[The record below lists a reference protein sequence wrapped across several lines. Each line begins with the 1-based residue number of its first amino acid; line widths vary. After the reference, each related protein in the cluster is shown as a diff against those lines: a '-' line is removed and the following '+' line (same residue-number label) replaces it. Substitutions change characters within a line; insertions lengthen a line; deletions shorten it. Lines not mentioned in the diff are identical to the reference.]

1 MSLWHPFAR
10 PCRLRAAG
18 RAPIAARAWCDAL
31 TGTAAPHGCTP
42 RLWARGSTVLL
53 GGALLLAVA
62 PRPALAHEI
71 PERVA
76 ATVLVRAEG
85 EVVRLLVRVPLE
97 AMRDVDF
104 PLRPDGTLELT
115 RMSPLLV
122 EAAGVWLQPAFTVW
136 RDGDVL
142 PTPRLVAARVSM
154 PSDRAFT
161 SYAEAL
167 AHVRG
172 GELDPGTSV
181 HWQQLLFDV
190 LLEVPAGG
198 PIGAATR
205 FAVEPALAHLGVRT
219 VTVLRFVQPDAG
231 ERVFTFTG
239 DPGRVELDPRWW
251 QAARTFVALGFTHI
265 LDGIDHLLFVCCLVI
280 PVRRWRPL
288 VAIVSAFTVAH
299 SITLA
304 TAVLGFTP
312 EALWFPPLVE
322 TLIAGSI
329 VFMAAENV
337 LRPVGALERRWPMAF
352 AFGLVHGFGFSF
364 ALQETLQLAGG
375 HLVASLAAFNV
386 GVELGQLLVLAVVV
400 PVLAW
405 GAARVARPVVLAAV
419 LSALVGHTAWHWMS
433 ERFGA
438 LSAYDLSITAAGP
451 VFWLGVLRLAL
462 LAAVSLAVAWGL
474 SGVFD
479 RLSGT
484 PEAVSGAGTA
494 GA

>member
-1 MSLWHPFAR
+1 M
-10 PCRLRAAG
+10 
-18 RAPIAARAWCDAL
+18 
-31 TGTAAPHGCTP
+31 
-42 RLWARGSTVLL
+42 RLWLSVARSATWFAPRRSRPVAAL
-53 GGALLLAVA
+53 ALLLGALMLLA
-62 PRPALAHEI
+62 PAPARAHEI

-76 ATVLVRAEG
+76 ATVFVRAEG
-85 EVVRLLVRVPLE
+85 DVVRLLVRVPLE

-104 PLRPDGTLELT
+104 PLRADGTLDLS
-115 RMSPLLV
+115 RMPPLLA

-136 RDGDVL
+136 RDGAVQA
-142 PTPRLVAARVSM
+142 TPRLAAARLSM
-154 PSDRAFT
+154 PADRAFA
-161 SYAEAL
+161 SYATAL

-172 GELDPGTSV
+172 GDLDAETV
-181 HWQQLLFDV
+181 VYWQQALFDV
-190 LLEVPAGG
+190 LLEVPT
-198 PIGAATR
+198 GAPLRAETR
-205 FAVEPALAHLGVRT
+205 LAVEPALAHLGVRT
-219 VTVLRFVQPDAG
+219 VTVLRFVQPDAS
-231 ERVFTFTG
+231 ERAFTFTG

-251 QAARTFVALGFTHI
+251 QAARTFVALGFEHI

-337 LRPVGALERRWPMAF
+337 LRPAAALERRWPVAF
-352 AFGLVHGFGFSF
+352 AFGLIHGFGFSF
-364 ALQETLQLAGG
+364 ALQETLQFAGG
-375 HLVASLAAFNV
+375 HLVTSLAAFNV

-405 GAARVARPVVLAAV
+405 VFARVAKPMVLTAV
-419 LSALVGHTAWHWMS
+419 LSALVGHTSWHWMT
-433 ERFGA
+433 ERFGELA
-438 LSAYDLSITAAGP
+438 AYDVSIAAGGM

-479 RLSGT
+479 RLSG
-484 PEAVSGAGTA
+484 ASDAMSAAGKA

>member
-1 MSLWHPFAR
+1 MSPWHRLAR
-10 PCRLRAAG
+10 SVRLPGAHRASF
-18 RAPIAARAWCDAL
+18 AARVWGLLLTVAL
-31 TGTAAPHGCTP
+31 GAGVLLTATP
-42 RLWARGSTVLL
+42 RSAR
-53 GGALLLAVA
+53 
-62 PRPALAHEI
+62 AHEI

-76 ATVLVRAEG
+76 ATVFVRAESG
-85 EVVRLLVRVPLE
+85 VVRLLVRVPLE
-97 AMRDVDF
+97 SMRDVVF
-104 PLRPDGTLELT
+104 PLRPDGTLELS
-115 RMSPLLV
+115 RMPPLLT

-136 RDGDVL
+136 RDGDAL
-142 PTPRLVAARVSM
+142 PTPRLVAARLSM
-154 PSDRAFT
+154 PSDRAF
-161 SYAEAL
+161 SAYAEAM
-167 AHVRG
+167 AHVQSG
-172 GELDPGTSV
+172 PLDPATSV

-190 LLEVPAGG
+190 LLEVPAGAA
-198 PIGAATR
+198 PVTEATR

-219 VTVLRFVQPDAG
+219 VTVLRFVQPNG
-231 ERVFTFTG
+231 SERAFTFTG

-251 QAARTFVALGFTHI
+251 QAARTFVALGFEHI

-337 LRPVGALERRWPMAF
+337 LRPAEALERRWPVAF
-352 AFGLVHGFGFSF
+352 AFGLIHGFGFSF
-364 ALQETLQLAGG
+364 ALQETLQFAGG

-405 GAARVARPVVLAAV
+405 VFTRVAKPVVLTAV
-419 LSALVGHTAWHWMS
+419 LSALVGHTAWHWMT
-433 ERFGA
+433 ERFGELA
-438 LSAYDLSITAAGP
+438 AYDVSIAASGM

-479 RLSGT
+479 RLSGGK
-484 PEAVSGAGTA
+484 GALSAAGEA

>member
-1 MSLWHPFAR
+1 MRFWLSFAR
-10 PCRLRAAG
+10 S
-18 RAPIAARAWCDAL
+18 AARVVSRRCTTL
-31 TGTAAPHGCTP
+31 T
-42 RLWARGSTVLL
+42 LLL
-53 GGALLLAVA
+53 GALVSLAPA
-62 PRPALAHEI
+62 PAGAHEI
-71 PERVA
+71 PDRVA
-76 ATVLVRAEG
+76 ATVFVRAEG
-85 EVVRLLVRVPLE
+85 DVVRLLVRVPLE
-97 AMRDVDF
+97 AMRDVDV
-104 PLRPDGTLELT
+104 PLRADGTLDLS
-115 RMSPLLV
+115 RMPPLLA

-136 RDGDVL
+136 RDGEAL
-142 PTPRLVAARVSM
+142 AMPRLAAARLSM
-154 PSDRAFT
+154 PSDRAFA

-167 AHVRG
+167 AHVRAG
-172 GELDPGTSV
+172 DLDVGTV
-181 HWQQLLFDV
+181 VYWQQALFDV
-190 LLEVPAGG
+190 LLEVPAGA
-198 PIGAATR
+198 PISARTR
-205 FAVEPALAHLGVRT
+205 LAVEPALAHLGVRT
-219 VTVLRFVQPDAG
+219 VTVLRFVQPDAS
-231 ERVFTFTG
+231 ERAFTFTG

-251 QAARTFVALGFTHI
+251 QAAGSFVTLGFEHI

-337 LRPVGALERRWPMAF
+337 LRPAAALERRWPVAF
-352 AFGLVHGFGFSF
+352 AFGLIHGFGFSF
-364 ALQETLQLAGG
+364 ALQDTLQFAGG
-375 HLVASLAAFNV
+375 HLVTSLAAFNV
-386 GVELGQLLVLAVVV
+386 GVELGQLLVLVLVV

-405 GAARVARPVVLAAV
+405 AFARVARPVVLTAV
-419 LSALVGHTAWHWMS
+419 LSALVGHTAWHWMTA
-433 ERFGA
+433 RFGELA
-438 LSAYDLSITAAGP
+438 AYDVSMATGGM

-479 RLSGT
+479 RLSGA
-484 PEAVSGAGTA
+484 PDAMSAAGKA

>member
-1 MSLWHPFAR
+1 MATLPLLWGTMLPAM
-10 PCRLRAAG
+10 LVAG
-18 RAPIAARAWCDAL
+18 LL
-31 TGTAAPHGCTP
+31 T
-42 RLWARGSTVLL
+42 
-53 GGALLLAVA
+53 AVA
-62 PRPALAHEI
+62 PSPALAHEI

-76 ATVLVRAEG
+76 ATVFVRAESG
-85 EVVRLLVRVPLE
+85 VVRLLVRVPLE

-104 PLRPDGTLELT
+104 PLRADGTLDLS
-115 RMSPLLV
+115 RMPPLLE

-136 RDGDVL
+136 RDGQAL
-142 PTPRLVAARVSM
+142 PSPRLVAARLSM
-154 PSDRAFT
+154 PSDRAFS
-161 SYAEAL
+161 SYAEAV
-167 AHVRG
+167 AHVQG
-172 GELDPGTSV
+172 GALDPGTSV

-190 LLEVPAGG
+190 LLEVPAGA
-198 PIGAATR
+198 PIGASTR

-219 VTVLRFVQPDAG
+219 VTVLRFVQPDAS
-231 ERVFTFTG
+231 ERAFTFTG

-251 QAARTFVALGFTHI
+251 QAARTFVALGFEHI

-337 LRPVGALERRWPMAF
+337 LRPAEALERRWPVAF
-352 AFGLVHGFGFSF
+352 AFGLIHGFGFSF
-364 ALQETLQLAGG
+364 ALQETLQFAGG

-386 GVELGQLLVLAVVV
+386 GVELGQLLVLAAVV
-400 PVLAW
+400 PMLALVFR
-405 GAARVARPVVLAAV
+405 RVARPVVLTAV
-419 LSALVGHTAWHWMS
+419 LSALVGHTAWHWMT
-433 ERFGA
+433 ERFDELA
-438 LSAYDLSITAAGP
+438 AYDLSIAADGM

-479 RLSGT
+479 RLSG
-484 PEAVSGAGTA
+484 ASDAMSAARKA

>member
-1 MSLWHPFAR
+1 MAFWHRLACSVR
-10 PCRLRAAG
+10 PLGTRRASFAAG
-18 RAPIAARAWCDAL
+18 VWGLLLTVAL
-31 TGTAAPHGCTP
+31 GAGVLLTATP
-42 RLWARGSTVLL
+42 RSAR
-53 GGALLLAVA
+53 
-62 PRPALAHEI
+62 AHEI

-76 ATVLVRAEG
+76 ATVFVRAESG
-85 EVVRLLVRVPLE
+85 VVRLLVRVPLE
-97 AMRDVDF
+97 SMRDVDF
-104 PLRPDGTLELT
+104 PLRADGTLELS
-115 RMSPLLV
+115 RMAPLLA

-136 RDGDVL
+136 RDGDAL
-142 PTPRLVAARVSM
+142 PTPRLAAARLSL
-154 PSDRAFT
+154 PSDRAFS
-161 SYAEAL
+161 SYAEGV
-167 AHVRG
+167 AHVQG
-172 GELDPGTSV
+172 GALDPATSV

-190 LLEVPAGG
+190 LLEVPVGA
-198 PIGAATR
+198 PITASTR
-205 FAVEPALAHLGVRT
+205 LAVEPALAHLGVRT
-219 VTVLRFVQPDAG
+219 VTVLRFVQADAS

-251 QAARTFVALGFTHI
+251 QAARTFVALGFEHI

-337 LRPVGALERRWPMAF
+337 LRPAEALERRWPMAF
-352 AFGLVHGFGFSF
+352 AFGLIHGFGFSF
-364 ALQETLQLAGG
+364 ALQETLQFAGG
-375 HLVASLAAFNV
+375 HLVTSLAAFNV
-386 GVELGQLLVLAVVV
+386 GVELGQLLVLVVVV

-405 GAARVARPVVLAAV
+405 VFARVAKPVVLTAV
-419 LSALVGHTAWHWMS
+419 LSVLVGHTAWHWMT
-433 ERFGA
+433 ERFGELA
-438 LSAYDLSITAAGP
+438 AYDVSIAADGM

-479 RLSGT
+479 RLSG
-484 PEAVSGAGTA
+484 ASDAMSAAGKA